1 MQQRGRSRKAL
12 AMWLQCDNVTAMSQV
27 KKGGGNVVAK
37 W

>member
-1 MQQRGRSRKAL
+1 
-12 AMWLQCDNVTAMSQV
+12 VTAMSQV